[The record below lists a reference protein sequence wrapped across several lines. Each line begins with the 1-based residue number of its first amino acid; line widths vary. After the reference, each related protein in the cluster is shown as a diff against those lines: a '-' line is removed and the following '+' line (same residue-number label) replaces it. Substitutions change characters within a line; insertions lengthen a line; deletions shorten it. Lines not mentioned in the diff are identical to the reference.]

1 MVILLCFH
9 LFLWAVRKLVG
20 QMSHSKQEVT
30 PVHASKSVVLDLE
43 NLLSALRTGLLFLL
57 RVLKDLQGYQGSQE
71 RGARE

>member
-1 MVILLCFH
+1 
-9 LFLWAVRKLVG
+9 
-20 QMSHSKQEVT
+20 MSHSKQEVT
-30 PVHASKSVVLDLE
+30 PVHASKSVALDLE